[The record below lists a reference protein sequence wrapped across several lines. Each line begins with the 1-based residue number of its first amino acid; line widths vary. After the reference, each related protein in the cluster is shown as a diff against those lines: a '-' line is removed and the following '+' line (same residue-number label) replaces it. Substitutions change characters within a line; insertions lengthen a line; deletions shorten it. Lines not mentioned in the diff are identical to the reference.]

1 MPEVP
6 TGERKIEHV
15 RLCLNE
21 EVGSVGVTTGFERYR
36 FRHSALPE
44 IDFEDIKLD
53 TAFLG
58 FSVRT
63 PFLISS
69 MTGEARPP
77 ERLIDVWLKR
87 GTARLGTWSRL
98 RAGAVEKEE
107 LAPVPCPGECAE
119 RSGYRQPWSGA

>member
-1 MPEVP
+1 MNSEHKETAGQPAETISGRGLERPEGRLVPEVP

-58 FSVRT
+58 F
-63 PFLISS
+63 PYEPHF
-69 MTGEARPP
+69 
-77 ERLIDVWLKR
+77 
-87 GTARLGTWSRL
+87 
-98 RAGAVEKEE
+98 
-107 LAPVPCPGECAE
+107 
-119 RSGYRQPWSGA
+119 